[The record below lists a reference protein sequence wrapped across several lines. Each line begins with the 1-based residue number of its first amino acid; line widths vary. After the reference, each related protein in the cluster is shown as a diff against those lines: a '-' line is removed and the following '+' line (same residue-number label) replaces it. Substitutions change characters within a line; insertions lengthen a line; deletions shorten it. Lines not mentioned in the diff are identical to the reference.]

1 MFIFCLF
8 FYLQVTSYTE
18 ANIAYEDF
26 QPREL
31 ESANLI
37 QMARLDVKVY
47 PRVQSVYKV
56 SFVSKAFQFYF
67 CTNKFSNNSYELR
80 SSLSVEFRELSHLT
94 RDLCQAEKKIN
105 VVRS

>member
-1 MFIFCLF
+1 M
-8 FYLQVTSYTE
+8 TSYTE

-56 SFVSKAFQFYF
+56 SFVSKTLFFLIFIQTSFQIIHM
-67 CTNKFSNNSYELR
+67 NSGPH
-80 SSLSVEFRELSHLT
+80 F
-94 RDLCQAEKKIN
+94 LC
-105 VVRS
+105 